1 MPLANLLKIKLFILI
16 SIFVVIICITNI
28 LGLYLLLPGNLDKE
42 KIVIIKPR
50 LSIHKISILLK
61 KKNVIKN
68 AKLFE
73 VISRIY
79 SHFEPLKSGEYKFTK
94 NITPCQVMRILV
106 NGKSIVHRIFIP
118 EGYTVSQIIDIVN
131 SKEMLTGK
139 ITNNIPEGYLMP
151 STYFYTYKDQREKLI
166 DKMQKEMSSALD
178 EVMLK
183 LPKDSPLKTRE
194 DVLILAS
201 IVEKEAGNDAE
212 RPKVAGVFINRLRKG
227 MKLQA
232 DPTTVYAITEGREP
246 LGRNLKRN
254 SMRIKSPY
262 NTYHVYGL
270 PVGAI
275 SCPGRASLE
284 AVVSQVKTEA
294 LYFVVNGKDG
304 HSFSKTL
311 KEHNR
316 HVQRFKAR
324 VKKQRLYKKKKD

>member
-1 MPLANLLKIKLFILI
+1 MPFTNLLKIKLFILI
-16 SIFVVIICITNI
+16 SISVVVICIANI
-28 LGLYLLLPGNLDKE
+28 LGGYLLLPGNLDEE

-50 LSIHKISILLK
+50 LSIHKISVLLEK
-61 KKNVIKN
+61 ENVIKN

-73 VISRIY
+73 AISRIY

-94 NITPCQVMRILV
+94 NITPYQVLRVLV
-106 NGKSIVHRIFIP
+106 NGKSIVHRMFIP

-131 SKEMLTGK
+131 SEERLTGK
-139 ITNNIPEGYLMP
+139 ITGNIPEGYLMP
-151 STYFYTYKDQREKLI
+151 STYFYTYEDQREKLI
-166 DKMQKEMSSALD
+166 DEMRKGMSNALD
-178 EVMLK
+178 EVMPK
-183 LPKDSPLKTRE
+183 LSKDSPLKTRK

-201 IVEKEAGNDAE
+201 IVEKEAGNDVE

-232 DPTTVYAITEGREP
+232 DPTTVYAITEGKEP
-246 LGRNLKRN
+246 LGRSLKRN
-254 SMRIKSPY
+254 DMRIKSPY

-284 AVVSQVKTEA
+284 AVVSPAKTDA
-294 LYFVVNGKDG
+294 LYFVVNGKGG

-324 VKKQRLYKKKKD
+324 VRKQRLSKKKKN